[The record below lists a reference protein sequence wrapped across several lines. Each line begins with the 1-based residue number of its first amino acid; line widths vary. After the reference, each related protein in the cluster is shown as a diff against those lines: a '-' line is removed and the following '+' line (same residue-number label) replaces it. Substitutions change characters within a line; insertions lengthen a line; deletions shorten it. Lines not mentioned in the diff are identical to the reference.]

1 MQDRD
6 AVEKVG
12 RYLLSVRAEHIFL
25 MTLLYTYTDDNRWV
39 QSELNEFR
47 RYPYTGTLKTKNYNL

>member
-25 MTLLYTYTDDNRWV
+25 MTLLYTYTEDNRGV
-39 QSELNEFR
+39 QSELNEYR
-47 RYPYTGTLKTKNYNL
+47 RYPYTNTLKTKIF

>member
-12 RYLLSVRAEHIFL
+12 QYLLSVRAEHIFL

-39 QSELNEFR
+39 QSELNEFH
-47 RYPYTGTLKTKNYNL
+47 RYPYTNTLKTKIL